1 MTRGTQLRLVGGE
14 LARSECVFGRADGR
28 RGGAGADFVALGQQV
43 GDVAFGVQD
52 ALALHF
58 GRVRCEHGRDKAVRQ
73 RGGHGPR
80 RDARPAQALQRNFDA
95 AFLRVA
101 GTLVDGPASDVMP
114 VLGQV
119 GQVAEVGEGADHAHR
134 LVT

>member
-1 MTRGTQLRLVGGE
+1 
-14 LARSECVFGRADGR
+14 
-28 RGGAGADFVALGQQV
+28 
-43 GDVAFGVQD
+43 
-52 ALALHF
+52 
-58 GRVRCEHGRDKAVRQ
+58 VRQ
-73 RGGHGPR
+73 RGGHRAR

-134 LVT
+134 LIA